1 MAKAEEEVSIEGINH
16 SSSHY
21 CQEGRDKGPPHTCP
35 NKETGGTYC
44 HNLSSHPPAMV
55 IAVSCVQF
63 QYKLFRWGVTTLLH
77 VAVAIIC
84 MFNGPKHAV
93 IKEMDT

>member
-1 MAKAEEEVSIEGINH
+1 MRALITAAVTTVRREGKRALTTPAQTRKLEEPIAIISVL
-16 SSSHY
+16 
-21 CQEGRDKGPPHTCP
+21 T
-35 NKETGGTYC
+35 
-44 HNLSSHPPAMV
+44 LPAMV